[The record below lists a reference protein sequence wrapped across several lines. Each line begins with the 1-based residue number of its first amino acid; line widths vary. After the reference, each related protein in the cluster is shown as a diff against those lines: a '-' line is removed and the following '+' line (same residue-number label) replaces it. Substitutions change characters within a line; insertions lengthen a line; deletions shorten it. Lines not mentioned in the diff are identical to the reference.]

1 MSTTVLNGLHS
12 SKNRLPYLDICQAT
26 FHHLFNGN
34 VISLFSFVHRLSSRF
49 YFLKTKLVN
58 TMLSTDRDTK
68 YKSDSRSLK
77 KTVRCA
83 RYFQSSAAYFHPSFF
98 RFRYQKNN
106 SVSLWSTKT
115 TCVLSPTE
123 NNHKSLLFLCVNL
136 CDKHSTKYTKT
147 SWPLR
152 SSHGCSVYL
161 QFSLSVFVQATIGLL
176 HSRSHSKGWFFP
188 VWQRE
193 KKSSQ
198 YRNLKR
204 SSKS

>member
-77 KTVRCA
+77 KLLDVRDI
-83 RYFQSSAAYFHPSFF
+83 SSHLLHIFIPAFSDSDTKRTIQLLCDLQKPHVCSHP
-98 RFRYQKNN
+98 
-106 SVSLWSTKT
+106 LKT
-115 TCVLSPTE
+115 TINPYYSCV
-123 NNHKSLLFLCVNL
+123 
-136 CDKHSTKYTKT
+136 
-147 SWPLR
+147 
-152 SSHGCSVYL
+152 
-161 QFSLSVFVQATIGLL
+161 
-176 HSRSHSKGWFFP
+176 
-188 VWQRE
+188 
-193 KKSSQ
+193 
-198 YRNLKR
+198 
-204 SSKS
+204 